1 MSKQEEIAALKEEI
15 EKKEKQ
21 IYRVNK
27 EMNAWSKGMAK
38 SHANAKMARL
48 FVESERREIA
58 ELQAQLLQLK
68 QEK

>member
-38 SHANAKMARL
+38 SHAFR
-48 FVESERREIA
+48 
-58 ELQAQLLQLK
+58 
-68 QEK
+68 